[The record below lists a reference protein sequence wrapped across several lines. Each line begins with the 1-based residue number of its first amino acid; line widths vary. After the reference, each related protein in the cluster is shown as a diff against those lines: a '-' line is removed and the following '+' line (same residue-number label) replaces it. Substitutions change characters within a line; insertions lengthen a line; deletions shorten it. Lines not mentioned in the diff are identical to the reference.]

1 MKRMLGIMIGA
12 LIVFAMVGCSGSA
25 DGEKGKEK
33 EVAPEVS
40 VEEVMDGIKGQVV
53 QDVKDAGFDEGQ
65 SDEELIQSYMQLDLV
80 NGDKED
86 PFIQMLLERT
96 ELDTGLLE
104 EGYLFAPIFNTKSD
118 EIIVLKAKSNED
130 AEVLKASLQKE
141 LDAQIQ
147 TWSQYLPDQY
157 AHVEKNVLKTKGKYV
172 VYITYSNVDAVEKVF
187 DEKVK

>member
-25 DGEKGKEK
+25 DGEK

-104 EGYLFAPIFNTKSD
+104 EGYLFAPIFKTKSD